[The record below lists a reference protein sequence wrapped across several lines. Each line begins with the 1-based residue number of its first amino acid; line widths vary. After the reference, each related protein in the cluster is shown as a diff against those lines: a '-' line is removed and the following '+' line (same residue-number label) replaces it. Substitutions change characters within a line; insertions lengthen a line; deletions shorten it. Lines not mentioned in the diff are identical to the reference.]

1 MWVVEYGGRK
11 YMAPSNLPEANVL
24 RIVEFGINQEMRRL
38 GLPPVLV
45 DLMQDHR
52 LSTPILTVFDLIL
65 YHPEPYGP
73 RGNQPGA
80 GDPTTPQPA
89 R

>member
-1 MWVVEYGGRK
+1 
-11 YMAPSNLPEANVL
+11 MAPSNLPDANVL

-45 DLMQDHR
+45 DLMQDHG
-52 LSTPILTVFDLIL
+52 LSTAIITVYDLIL

-73 RGNQPGA
+73 RGYEPGA
-80 GDPTTPQPA
+80 GDPGTPQPA